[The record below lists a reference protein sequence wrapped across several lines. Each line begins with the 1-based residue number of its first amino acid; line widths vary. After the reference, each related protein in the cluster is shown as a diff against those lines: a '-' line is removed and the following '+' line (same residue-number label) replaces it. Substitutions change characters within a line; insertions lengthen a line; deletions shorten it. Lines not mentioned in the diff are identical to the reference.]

1 MVLFAACDTLRFW
14 SHPKTGLRWHC
25 PTQPCQ
31 LSNFHDIVNRVL
43 ELPWAIRLPIV
54 VAALLLFPV
63 ITLALYASYTLG
75 DIVLAGSSFFPV
87 DATHV
92 PTFYAPKRFSSSSG
106 FLHPLVMMTVATG
119 FGAIHCA
126 GWNFFFPTYPEQIFW
141 RLSSIIVAAVPFI
154 LFVIFI
160 IISVSFK
167 LLGREDEET
176 KWKILSYSSL
186 PFLLVYVAARVVI
199 LGGAIALLR
208 HQPPSAFAVVNWSGF
223 YPHIF

>member
-1 MVLFAACDTLRFW
+1 MVFLAARDILRFW
-14 SHPKTGLRWHC
+14 SHPKTDLHWHC

-31 LSNFHDIVNRVL
+31 LSNFHDIINRLL
-43 ELPWAIRLPIV
+43 ELPRAIRLPIA

-63 ITLALYASYTLG
+63 ITLTLYASYTLG
-75 DIVLAGSSFFPV
+75 DVVLAGSSFFPV

-92 PTFYAPKRFSSSSG
+92 PTFYAPKRSSSSSG
-106 FLHPLVMMTVATG
+106 FLHPFVMMTVATS

-126 GWNFFFPTYPEQIFW
+126 EWNFFFPTYPEQMLW
-141 RLSSIIVAAVPFI
+141 RLSSIIVAAVPLI
-154 LFVIFI
+154 LFVIVI
-160 IISVSFK
+160 LISVAFN
-167 LLGREDEET
+167 LLGREDEEA

-186 PFLLVYVAARVVI
+186 PFLLLYVAARVVI

-208 HQPPSAFAVVNWSGF
+208 HQPPSAFAVVDWSGF